1 MPVKGILFIKLF
13 NILRGLSMKSIDF
26 RLVNESLQRM
36 IGNMTK
42 EIIKAM
48 YGVDFR
54 FDVDLATLS
63 QVMKEENTQEFS
75 IRGKPEQ
82 VRSYVKATAR
92 TKFYLDAI
100 MDLGKEHPM
109 TAKRKTELD
118 QAVSE
123 FENET
128 GITWPFKHED

>member
-1 MPVKGILFIKLF
+1 
-13 NILRGLSMKSIDF
+13 MKSIDF

-42 EIIKAM
+42 ELIKAM

-75 IRGKPEQ
+75 IKGKPEQ